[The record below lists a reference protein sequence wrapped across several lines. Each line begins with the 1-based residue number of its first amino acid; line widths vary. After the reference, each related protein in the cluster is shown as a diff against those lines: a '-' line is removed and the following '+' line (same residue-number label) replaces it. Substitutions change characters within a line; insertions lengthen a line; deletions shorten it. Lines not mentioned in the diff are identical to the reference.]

1 MTYSDKVKASQ
12 TIVNA
17 INGLTDGQYI
27 IVTYGTTY
35 NNEPLRFKISCS
47 IYRDGKPSYSIYKD
61 EVFGLS
67 GMNIESINKTTMD
80 AYTYD
85 MMNQRSSYRFAL
97 DKMKL
102 VEQPFLP
109 QPHDY
114 KFEV

>member
-27 IVTYGTTY
+27 IVTYGTNY
-35 NNEPLRFKISCS
+35 DNEPQRFKISCN
-47 IYRDGKPSYSIYKD
+47 IFRDGKPSYSIYKD

-67 GMNIESINKTTMD
+67 GMNIDSISKTTAK

-85 MMNQRSSYRFAL
+85 MMNQRTTYTFPL
-97 DKMKL
+97 YEMVL
-102 VEQPFLP
+102 VQ
-109 QPHDY
+109 D
-114 KFEV
+114 